1 MADQVEQVY
10 FNPFDPEYRANP
22 YPSYHTLRNGP
33 PKQLNLFLPVTL
45 VARYADVIAVL
56 RDYET
61 FSSERPEIPGRELTD
76 PFRGAPTI
84 ETADPP
90 VHTRLRRLAAKA
102 FTPSRI
108 SGMEPRI
115 RAIAAELLSHT
126 VPSGEFEAITTFADP
141 LPVRVIAE
149 MLGVP
154 DERQAQFKQWSDA
167 IIASIAVV
175 PGSPPP
181 PGSVE
186 ASDALREFFTEEIYR
201 RRRTPGDDL
210 ISVLVGAHD
219 EREAL
224 NAEELLAFVIL
235 LMIAGNETT
244 TNLIGNGLLALG
256 RNPDQLARLRR
267 EPQLMASAV
276 EEMIRYDSP
285 VHSTVRVARKD
296 TNIGG
301 TEVAARSIVMVLLS
315 AANHDPLQF
324 PEPDRFDLARQPN
337 AHVGFGEG
345 IHFCIGAPLSRL
357 EASIAFEMI
366 LERFP
371 NLRLSSPEP
380 ALTYKG
386 ALSMRGVRSLPML
399 T

>member
-1 MADQVEQVY
+1 MADQVERVY

-61 FSSERPEIPGRELTD
+61 FSSERPEVPGRELTD

-267 EPQLMASAV
+267 EPQLMASTV

-324 PEPDRFDLARQPN
+324 PEPDRFDVARQPN

-357 EASIAFEMI
+357 EASIAFEMV

-386 ALSMRGVRSLPML
+386 ALSMRGVSSLPML

>member
-1 MADQVEQVY
+1 MADQVKLY

-22 YPSYHTLRNGP
+22 YPSYHALRDGP

-45 VARYADVIAVL
+45 IARYADVIAVL
-56 RDYET
+56 REYET
-61 FSSERPEIPGRELTD
+61 FSSERPEVPGRELTD

-90 VHTRLRRLAAKA
+90 VHSRLRRLAAKA

-108 SGMEPRI
+108 RGMEPRI

-126 VPSGEFEAITTFADP
+126 PSGSAFEAITDFADP

-154 DERQAQFKQWSDA
+154 DERQTQFKKWSDA

-181 PGSVE
+181 PGSIE

-201 RRRTPGDDL
+201 RRRAPGDDL
-210 ISVLVGAHD
+210 ISVLVGALD

-244 TNLIGNGLLALG
+244 TNLIGNGLLALV

-285 VHSTVRVARKD
+285 VHSTVRVARRD

-301 TEVAARSIVMVLLS
+301 TDVAARSIVMVLLS
-315 AANHDPLQF
+315 AANRDPLQF
-324 PEPDRFDLARQPN
+324 SEPDRFDIARQPN

-357 EASIAFEMI
+357 EASIAFEMV

-371 NLRLSSPEP
+371 SLRLSNPEP

-386 ALSMRGVRSLPML
+386 ALSMRGVSSLPML

>member
-22 YPSYHTLRNGP
+22 YPSYKLLRGGP
-33 PKQLNLFLPVTL
+33 PRQLNLFLPVTL

-108 SGMEPRI
+108 SGMERRI
-115 RAIAAELLSHT
+115 RAIAAELLSQT
-126 VPSGEFEAITTFADP
+126 PMTGEFEAIRAFADP

-154 DERQAQFKQWSDA
+154 DDRQHQFKEWSDA
-167 IIASIAVV
+167 IIAAIAVL

-186 ASDALREFFTEEIYR
+186 ASDALREFFTEEIFR

-235 LMIAGNETT
+235 LLIAGNETT

-256 RNPDQLARLRR
+256 RHPDQMARLRR
-267 EPQLMASAV
+267 DPQLMASAV
-276 EEMIRYDSP
+276 EEIIRYDSP
-285 VHSTVRVARKD
+285 VHSTVRVARRD

-301 TEVAARSIVMVLLS
+301 TNVAARSIVMVLLS

-324 PEPDRFDLARQPN
+324 DEPDRFDIARQPN

-357 EASIAFEMI
+357 EASIAFEMV

-371 NLRLSSPEP
+371 GLRLSDPEP
-380 ALTYKG
+380 PLTYKG
-386 ALSMRGVRSLPML
+386 ALSMRGVTSLPML
-399 T
+399 I

>member
-1 MADQVEQVY
+1 MADQVKLH

-22 YPSYHTLRNGP
+22 YPSYRALRDGP

-45 VARYADVIAVL
+45 IARYADVIAVL
-56 RDYET
+56 REYET
-61 FSSERPEIPGRELTD
+61 FSSERPEVPGRELTD

-90 VHTRLRRLAAKA
+90 VHSRLRRLAAKA

-108 SGMEPRI
+108 RGMEPRI

-126 VPSGEFEAITTFADP
+126 PSGSGFEAITDFADP

-154 DERQAQFKQWSDA
+154 DERQTQFKRWSDA
-167 IIASIAVV
+167 IIASIAVL

-181 PGSVE
+181 PGSIE

-201 RRRTPGDDL
+201 RRRAPGDDL
-210 ISVLVGAHD
+210 ISVLVGALD
-219 EREAL
+219 DREAL

-285 VHSTVRVARKD
+285 VHSTVRVARRD

-301 TEVAARSIVMVLLS
+301 TDVAARSIVMVLLS
-315 AANHDPLQF
+315 AANRDPLQF
-324 PEPDRFDLARQPN
+324 SEPDRFDIARQPN

-357 EASIAFEMI
+357 EASIAFEMV

-371 NLRLSSPEP
+371 SLRLSSPEP

-386 ALSMRGVRSLPML
+386 ALSMRGVSSLPML

>member
-1 MADQVEQVY
+1 MADQVERVY

-324 PEPDRFDLARQPN
+324 PEPDRFDVARQPN

-386 ALSMRGVRSLPML
+386 ALSMRGVSSLPML

>member
-1 MADQVEQVY
+1 M
-10 FNPFDPEYRANP
+10 
-22 YPSYHTLRNGP
+22 
-33 PKQLNLFLPVTL
+33 
-45 VARYADVIAVL
+45 
-56 RDYET
+56 
-61 FSSERPEIPGRELTD
+61 ER
-76 PFRGAPTI
+76 
-84 ETADPP
+84 
-90 VHTRLRRLAAKA
+90 
-102 FTPSRI
+102 
-108 SGMEPRI
+108 RI
-115 RAIAAELLSHT
+115 RAIAAELLSQT
-126 VPSGEFEAITTFADP
+126 PMTGEFEAIRAFADP

-154 DERQAQFKQWSDA
+154 DDRQHQFKEWSDA
-167 IIASIAVV
+167 IIAAIAVL

-186 ASDALREFFTEEIYR
+186 ASDALREFFTEEIFR

-235 LMIAGNETT
+235 LLIAGNETT

-256 RNPDQLARLRR
+256 RHPDQMARLRR
-267 EPQLMASAV
+267 DPQLMASAV
-276 EEMIRYDSP
+276 EEIIRYDSP
-285 VHSTVRVARKD
+285 VHSTVRVARRD

-301 TEVAARSIVMVLLS
+301 TNVAARSIVMVLLS

-324 PEPDRFDLARQPN
+324 DEPDRFDIARQPN

-357 EASIAFEMI
+357 EASIAFEMV

-371 NLRLSSPEP
+371 GLRLSDPEP
-380 ALTYKG
+380 PLTYKG
-386 ALSMRGVRSLPML
+386 ALSMRGVTSLPML
-399 T
+399 I

>member
-1 MADQVEQVY
+1 MADQVQVH

-22 YPSYHTLRNGP
+22 YPSYHALRDGS

-61 FSSERPEIPGRELTD
+61 FSSERPEVPGRELTD

-108 SGMEPRI
+108 SGMEGRI
-115 RAIAAELLSHT
+115 RAIAAELLSET
-126 VPSGEFEAITTFADP
+126 APSGEFEAIRTFADP

-154 DERQAQFKQWSDA
+154 DDRQHQFKEWSDA

-186 ASDALREFFTEEIYR
+186 ASDALREFFTEEIFR

-235 LMIAGNETT
+235 LLIAGNETT

-256 RNPDQLARLRR
+256 RHPEQMARLRR

-285 VHSTVRVARKD
+285 VHSTVRVARKN

-315 AANHDPLQF
+315 AANRDPLQF
-324 PEPDRFDLARQPN
+324 EEPDRFDIARQLN

-357 EASIAFEMI
+357 EASIAFEMV

-371 NLRLSSPEP
+371 KLRLSSPEP
-380 ALTYKG
+380 TLTYKG
-386 ALSMRGVRSLPML
+386 ALSMRGVSSLPML

>member
-1 MADQVEQVY
+1 MAEQVY

-22 YPSYHTLRNGP
+22 YPSYRLLRDGP
-33 PKQLNLFLPVTL
+33 PRQLNLFLPVTL
-45 VARYADVIAVL
+45 VARYADVMAVL
-56 RDYET
+56 RDYES
-61 FSSERPEIPGRELTD
+61 FSSERPEVPGRELTD

-90 VHTRLRRLAAKA
+90 VHTRLRRLASKA
-102 FTPSRI
+102 FTPARI
-108 SGMEPRI
+108 RGMEPRI
-115 RAIAAELLSHT
+115 RAVAAELLQRT
-126 VPSGEFEAITTFADP
+126 APGGEFEAITSFADP
-141 LPVRVIAE
+141 LPVRIIAE

-154 DERQAQFKQWSDA
+154 DDRQHQFKQWSDA
-167 IIASIAVV
+167 IIASIAVM

-186 ASDALREFFTEEIYR
+186 ASEALREFFREELFR
-201 RRRTPGDDL
+201 RRSAPGDDL
-210 ISVLVGAHD
+210 VSVLVGAHD

-235 LMIAGNETT
+235 LLIAGNETT

-256 RNPDQLARLRR
+256 RYPDQMSLLRR
-267 EPQLMASAV
+267 EPLLMASAV

-301 TEVAARSIVMVLLS
+301 TEVAAKSIVMVLLS
-315 AANHDPLQF
+315 AANRDPSQF
-324 PEPDRFDLARQPN
+324 AEPDRFDIARQPN
-337 AHVGFGEG
+337 AHTGFGEG

-357 EASIAFEMI
+357 EASIAFEMV

-371 NLRLSSPEP
+371 RLRLSNPEP

-386 ALSMRGVRSLPML
+386 ALSMRGVTSLPML

>member
-1 MADQVEQVY
+1 MADQVKLY

-22 YPSYHTLRNGP
+22 YPSYHALRDGP

-45 VARYADVIAVL
+45 IARYADVIAVL
-56 RDYET
+56 REYET
-61 FSSERPEIPGRELTD
+61 FSSERPEVPGRELTD

-90 VHTRLRRLAAKA
+90 VHSRLRRLAAKA

-108 SGMEPRI
+108 RGMEPRI

-126 VPSGEFEAITTFADP
+126 PSGSAFEAITDFADP

-154 DERQAQFKQWSDA
+154 DERQTQFKQWSDA

-181 PGSVE
+181 PGSIE

-201 RRRTPGDDL
+201 RRRAPGDDL
-210 ISVLVGAHD
+210 ISVLVGALD

-244 TNLIGNGLLALG
+244 TNLIGNGLLALV
-256 RNPDQLARLRR
+256 RIRINWRVCD
-267 EPQLMASAV
+267 AS
-276 EEMIRYDSP
+276 
-285 VHSTVRVARKD
+285 
-296 TNIGG
+296 
-301 TEVAARSIVMVLLS
+301 RS
-315 AANHDPLQF
+315 
-324 PEPDRFDLARQPN
+324 
-337 AHVGFGEG
+337 
-345 IHFCIGAPLSRL
+345 
-357 EASIAFEMI
+357 
-366 LERFP
+366 
-371 NLRLSSPEP
+371 
-380 ALTYKG
+380 
-386 ALSMRGVRSLPML
+386 
-399 T
+399 

>member
-126 VPSGEFEAITTFADP
+126 VPGGEFEAITTFADP

-186 ASDALREFFTEEIYR
+186 ASDALREFFTEEICR

-324 PEPDRFDLARQPN
+324 PEPDRFDVARQPN

-357 EASIAFEMI
+357 EASIAFEMV

>member
-1 MADQVEQVY
+1 MAEQGAQVY

-22 YPSYHTLRNGP
+22 YPSYYLLRDGP

-61 FSSERPEIPGRELTD
+61 FSSQRPEVPGRELTD

-90 VHTRLRRLAAKA
+90 DHTRLRRLASKA
-102 FTPSRI
+102 FTPAGIRA
-108 SGMEPRI
+108 MEPRI
-115 RAIAAELLSHT
+115 RAIAAELLERT
-126 VPSGEFEAITTFADP
+126 EPGAAFEAIATFADP

-154 DERQAQFKQWSDA
+154 DDRQHEFKKWSDA

-181 PGSVE
+181 PGSIE
-186 ASDALREFFTEEIYR
+186 ASDALREFFTEEIR
-201 RRRTPGDDL
+201 RHRQSPGDDL
-210 ISVLVGAHD
+210 VSVLVGAHD
-219 EREAL
+219 EQEAL
-224 NAEELLAFVIL
+224 SAEELLAFVIL
-235 LMIAGNETT
+235 LLIAGNETT

-256 RNPDQLARLRR
+256 RHPDQMKLLRR
-267 EPQLMASAV
+267 EPQLMASAI

-301 TEVAARSIVMVLLS
+301 TDVAAGSIVMVLLS
-315 AANHDPLQF
+315 AANRDPLQF
-324 PEPDRFDLARQPN
+324 DEPEAFKIDRQPN
-337 AHVGFGEG
+337 PHVGFGEG

-366 LERFP
+366 LARFP
-371 NLRLSSPEP
+371 RLRLPSPEP
-380 ALTYKG
+380 ALIYKG
-386 ALSMRGVRSLPML
+386 ALSMRGVTSLSML

>member
-61 FSSERPEIPGRELTD
+61 FSSERPEVPGRELTD

-380 ALTYKG
+380 PLTYKG
-386 ALSMRGVRSLPML
+386 ALSMRGVSSLPML

>member
-1 MADQVEQVY
+1 MADQVPVY

-22 YPSYHTLRNGP
+22 YPSYHTLRDGS

-45 VARYADVIAVL
+45 VARYTDVIAVL

-61 FSSERPEIPGRELTD
+61 FSSERPEVPGRELTD

-108 SGMEPRI
+108 SGMEERI
-115 RAIAAELLSHT
+115 RAIAAQLLSKT
-126 VPSGEFEAITTFADP
+126 APGDEFEAIRTFADP

-154 DERQAQFKQWSDA
+154 DDRQHQFKEWSDA

-181 PGSVE
+181 AGSVE
-186 ASDALREFFTEEIYR
+186 ASDALREFFTEEIFR

-235 LMIAGNETT
+235 LLIAGNETT

-256 RNPDQLARLRR
+256 RNPDQMARLRR
-267 EPQLMASAV
+267 EPQLMGSAV

-296 TNIGG
+296 TNIAE
-301 TEVAARSIVMVLLS
+301 TAVAARSIVMVLLS
-315 AANHDPLQF
+315 AANRDPLQF
-324 PEPDRFDLARQPN
+324 KDPDRFDIARQPN

-357 EASIAFEMI
+357 EASIAFEMV

-371 NLRLSSPEP
+371 KLRLSNPEP

-386 ALSMRGVRSLPML
+386 ALSMRGVSSLPML

>member
-1 MADQVEQVY
+1 MADHVEQVY

-22 YPSYHTLRNGP
+22 YPSYKLLREGP
-33 PKQLNLFLPVTL
+33 PRQLNLFLPVTL

-108 SGMEPRI
+108 SAMEPRI
-115 RAIAAELLSHT
+115 RAIAAELLSLT
-126 VPSGEFEAITTFADP
+126 PTTGELEAIRTFADP

-154 DERQAQFKQWSDA
+154 DDRQHQFKEWSDA
-167 IIASIAVV
+167 IIASIAVL

-186 ASDALREFFTEEIYR
+186 ASDALREFFTEEIFR

-235 LMIAGNETT
+235 LLIAGNETT

-256 RNPDQLARLRR
+256 RNPDQMARLRR

-276 EEMIRYDSP
+276 EEIIRYDSP

-301 TEVAARSIVMVLLS
+301 TNVAARSIVMVLLS

-324 PEPDRFDLARQPN
+324 DEPDRFDIARQPN

-357 EASIAFEMI
+357 EASIAFEM
-366 LERFP
+366 LLARFP
-371 NLRLSSPEP
+371 GLRLGDPEP
-380 ALTYKG
+380 RLTYKG
-386 ALSMRGVRSLPML
+386 ALSMRGVSSLPML
-399 T
+399 I

>member
-1 MADQVEQVY
+1 MADQVERVY

-324 PEPDRFDLARQPN
+324 PEPDRFDVARQPN

-357 EASIAFEMI
+357 EASIAFEMV

-386 ALSMRGVRSLPML
+386 ALSMRGVSSLPML

>member
-126 VPSGEFEAITTFADP
+126 VPGGEFEAITTFADP

-324 PEPDRFDLARQPN
+324 PEPDRFDVARQPN

-357 EASIAFEMI
+357 EASIAFEMV

>member
-1 MADQVEQVY
+1 MADQVKLY

-22 YPSYHTLRNGP
+22 YPSYHALRDGP

-45 VARYADVIAVL
+45 IARYADVIAVL
-56 RDYET
+56 REYET
-61 FSSERPEIPGRELTD
+61 FSSERPEVPGRELTD

-90 VHTRLRRLAAKA
+90 VHSRLRRLAAKA

-108 SGMEPRI
+108 RGMEPRI

-126 VPSGEFEAITTFADP
+126 PSGSAFEAITDFADP

-154 DERQAQFKQWSDA
+154 DERQTQFKQWSDA

-181 PGSVE
+181 PGSIE

-201 RRRTPGDDL
+201 RRRAPGDDL
-210 ISVLVGAHD
+210 ISVLVGALD

-244 TNLIGNGLLALG
+244 TNLIGNGLLALV

-285 VHSTVRVARKD
+285 VHSTVRVARRD

-301 TEVAARSIVMVLLS
+301 TDVAARSIVMVLLS
-315 AANHDPLQF
+315 AANRDPLQF
-324 PEPDRFDLARQPN
+324 SEPDRFDIARQPN

-357 EASIAFEMI
+357 EASIAFEMV

-371 NLRLSSPEP
+371 SLRLSNPEP

-386 ALSMRGVRSLPML
+386 ALSMRGVSSLPML

>member
-1 MADQVEQVY
+1 MADHVEQVY

-22 YPSYHTLRNGP
+22 YPSYKPLRDGP

-45 VARYADVIAVL
+45 VARYADVMAVL
-56 RDYET
+56 RNYEC
-61 FSSERPEIPGRELTD
+61 FSSERPEVPGRELTD

-90 VHTRLRRLAAKA
+90 VHTRLRRLASKA
-102 FTPSRI
+102 FTPARI
-108 SGMEPRI
+108 RAMEPRI
-115 RAIAAELLSHT
+115 RAIAAELLGQTRVSA
-126 VPSGEFEAITTFADP
+126 EFEAITTFADP

-154 DERQAQFKQWSDA
+154 DERQHQFKQWSDA
-167 IIASIAVV
+167 IIASIAVM
-175 PGSPPP
+175 PGTPPP

-186 ASDALREFFTEEIYR
+186 ASDALREFFTEEIFR

-219 EREAL
+219 ELEAL

-256 RNPDQLARLRR
+256 RHPDQMTRLRR
-267 EPQLMASAV
+267 QPQLMAAAV

-301 TEVAARSIVMVLLS
+301 TDVTARSIVMVLLA
-315 AANHDPLQF
+315 AANRDPLQF
-324 PEPDRFDLARQPN
+324 DEPDRFDIARQPN
-337 AHVGFGEG
+337 AHLGFGEG

-357 EASIAFEMI
+357 EASIAFEMV

-371 NLRLSSPEP
+371 RLRLSSPEP

-386 ALSMRGVRSLPML
+386 ALSMRGVTSLPMQ

>member
-1 MADQVEQVY
+1 MADQVQVY

-22 YPSYHTLRNGP
+22 YPSYHALRDGP

-45 VARYADVIAVL
+45 VARYADVVAVL

-61 FSSERPEIPGRELTD
+61 FSSERPEVPGRELTD

-115 RAIAAELLSHT
+115 RAIAAELLNHT
-126 VPSGEFEAITTFADP
+126 APGGEFEAITTFADP

-154 DERQAQFKQWSDA
+154 DERQTQFKHWSDA

-181 PGSVE
+181 PGSIE

-201 RRRTPGDDL
+201 RRRNPGDDL

-296 TNIGG
+296 TDIAG
-301 TEVAARSIVMVLLS
+301 TGVAAGSIVMVLLS

-324 PEPDRFDLARQPN
+324 PEPGHFDIARQPN

-357 EASIAFEMI
+357 EASIAFEMV
-366 LERFP
+366 LARFP
-371 NLRLSSPEP
+371 DLRLSNPEP

-386 ALSMRGVRSLPML
+386 ALSMRGVTSLPML

>member
-22 YPSYHTLRNGP
+22 YPSYKLLRGGP
-33 PKQLNLFLPVTL
+33 PRQLNLFLPVTL

-108 SGMEPRI
+108 SGMERRI
-115 RAIAAELLSHT
+115 RAIAAELLSQT
-126 VPSGEFEAITTFADP
+126 PMTGEFEAIRAFADP

-154 DERQAQFKQWSDA
+154 DDRQHQFKEWSDA
-167 IIASIAVV
+167 IIAAIAVL

-186 ASDALREFFTEEIYR
+186 ASDALREFFTEEIFR

-235 LMIAGNETT
+235 LLIAGNETT

-256 RNPDQLARLRR
+256 RHPDQMARLRR
-267 EPQLMASAV
+267 DPQLMASAV
-276 EEMIRYDSP
+276 EEIIRYDSP
-285 VHSTVRVARKD
+285 VHSTVRVARRD

-301 TEVAARSIVMVLLS
+301 TNVAARSIVMVLLS

-324 PEPDRFDLARQPN
+324 DEPDRFDIARQPN

-345 IHFCIGAPLSRL
+345 IHFCIGAPLGRL
-357 EASIAFEMI
+357 EASIAFEMV

-371 NLRLSSPEP
+371 GLRLSDPEP
-380 ALTYKG
+380 PLTYKG
-386 ALSMRGVRSLPML
+386 ALSMRGVTSLPML
-399 T
+399 I

>member
-22 YPSYHTLRNGP
+22 YPSYKLLRDGP

-45 VARYADVIAVL
+45 VARYADVIAIL

-61 FSSERPEIPGRELTD
+61 FSSERPEVPGRELTD

-90 VHTRLRRLAAKA
+90 VHTRLRRLASKA
-102 FTPSRI
+102 FTPARI
-108 SGMEPRI
+108 RDMEPRI
-115 RAIAAELLSHT
+115 RAVAAELLSRT
-126 VPSGEFEAITTFADP
+126 QPGAEFEAITSFADP
-141 LPVRVIAE
+141 LPVRIIAE

-154 DERQAQFKQWSDA
+154 DNRQHQFKEWSDA
-167 IIASIAVV
+167 IIASIAVM

-201 RRRTPGDDL
+201 RRQTPGDDL
-210 ISVLVGAHD
+210 VSVLVGAHD
-219 EREAL
+219 DREAL
-224 NAEELLAFVIL
+224 SAEELLAFVIL
-235 LMIAGNETT
+235 LLIAGNETT

-256 RNPDQLARLRR
+256 RHPEQMALLRR
-267 EPQLMASAV
+267 EPHLMASAV
-276 EEMIRYDSP
+276 EEIIRYDSP

-296 TNIGG
+296 TNLAG
-301 TEVAARSIVMVLLS
+301 TAVAAHSIVMVLLS
-315 AANHDPLQF
+315 AANRDPLQF
-324 PEPDRFDLARQPN
+324 EEPDRFDIARQPN

-357 EASIAFEMI
+357 EASIAFE
-366 LERFP
+366 LALARFP
-371 NLRLSSPEP
+371 QLRLASPEP
-380 ALTYKG
+380 PLTYKG
-386 ALSMRGVRSLPML
+386 ALSMRGVTSLPML

>member
-61 FSSERPEIPGRELTD
+61 FSSERPEVPGRELTD

-386 ALSMRGVRSLPML
+386 ALSMRGVSSLPML